1 MSNDVHLKYVNYV
14 IYLRNYVT
22 VLKIVRHN
30 FVIVIIYSMNLELI
44 QVNIISGKKYKSNII
59 TVMVDLLIIKIN

>member
-14 IYLRNYVT
+14 IYLQNYVT
-22 VLKIVRHN
+22 VLKTVRHN